1 MARQEEPREDL
12 LREATALHERIEL
25 RRTGDSSSLVIGFR
39 RDGGGSLY
47 VGADYVLQFT
57 SAGEVRRAFFQG
69 QMLKA
74 EAGRLVALDRQ
85 RSAARGVELVRDEWS
100 VERQQQWLLQAQAQ
114 LDEFLQQLQ
123 AHVFITVGQVPAE
136 ADVRGR
142 VIGWLQGL
150 PRPLQVA
157 ARPHAQ
163 VKH

>member
-12 LREATALHERIEL
+12 LREATALVERIEL
-25 RRTGDSSSLVIGFR
+25 RRPDDPWSLVIGFR

-47 VGADYVLQFT
+47 AGADFVLQFT
-57 SAGEVRRAFFQG
+57 SAGQLRRAFAQG

-85 RSAARGVELVRDEWS
+85 RSTAGGVELIRDEWS
-100 VERQQQWLLQAQAQ
+100 VERQQGWLLQAQSQ
-114 LDEFLQQLQ
+114 LEEFLQQIQ

-136 ADVRGR
+136 ADVRRR
-142 VIGWLQGL
+142 VIDWLQSL

-163 VKH
+163 GKH

>member
-12 LREATALHERIEL
+12 LREATALGERIEL
-25 RRTGDSSSLVIGFR
+25 RRPGDNWSLVIGFR

-57 SAGEVRRAFFQG
+57 SMGQLRRAFDQG

-74 EAGRLVALDRQ
+74 EAGRIVALDRQ
-85 RSAARGVELVRDEWS
+85 RSDRRGVELVRDEWS
-100 VERQQQWLLQAQAQ
+100 VERQRQWLLQAQSQ
-114 LDEFLQQLQ
+114 LEEILQQIQ
-123 AHVFITVGQVPAE
+123 AQAFMTVGQVPAE

-142 VIGWLQGL
+142 VIRWLQSL

-157 ARPHAQ
+157 SRPHA
-163 VKH
+163 KTKN